1 MARGSTYRHLSHT
14 PGTSIIPE
22 SGVLTV
28 KPGGKVYQEE
38 FTARSKR
45 QMRAA
50 QQDRLL
56 EHGVQH
62 FEIRLMRLIIAQD
75 PSASLWGEAGT

>member
-1 MARGSTYRHLSHT
+1 
-14 PGTSIIPE
+14 
-22 SGVLTV
+22 
-28 KPGGKVYQEE
+28 
-38 FTARSKR
+38 
-45 QMRAA
+45 MRAA